1 MDLLVTSQSPENNPD
16 ILFEVNLRTSLTQV
30 EKIYNDCYHLLHPY
44 IPGTIRKSFHN

>member
-30 EKIYNDCYHLLHPY
+30 EKKNIDCYHLLHPY
-44 IPGTIRKSFHN
+44 IPGTI